1 MSLKLKLY
9 LGFFAMIILSLI
21 IGILAIVAF
30 RTTNDNVDSTN
41 DQINEMVRQ
50 HIPASTQLNYLSS
63 GMIEAGSSYYAYTLS
78 NMDRDYHTGDQALER
93 TRGAIREIQGILTR
107 ASTGSMPTTR
117 KNIGLIVEQTAR
129 LDEITAKMRGEVL
142 ERDKTRTDM
151 NAAAQH
157 ATDAVTEAFDEVRE
171 RLQTA
176 IDSDATEE
184 NEDDIDR
191 DMTRRTHRMYLLMDV
206 LDTLAESRVAFWQ
219 AQTMHGEQA
228 IASYDKAIGHLKE
241 CLDKIAKYNTP
252 ENIQDEK
259 SIVTFNGIHSDISA
273 YLAGVERIRY
283 LSIDIDRLAEESLD
297 VYHGA
302 YELINQT
309 SQATDRAMNSIAE
322 SVRTGMDNVDKTVAE
337 YSYAVVV
344 AVIIAFI
351 VGLLFAALLVRSI
364 TNPINRIISVL
375 NIGSE
380 QINAAAFQI
389 ASASKTLAEG
399 STSQAA
405 SLEETSS
412 ALEQMA
418 SMTRQN
424 ADNARRTNETM
435 SDNNRLVAEGS
446 TAMASM
452 SEAMADISDKSEKV
466 GRIVKTIEDIAFQT
480 NLLALNAAVEAAR
493 AGEAGKG
500 FAVVADEVRNLSQRS
515 AQAAKDTTE
524 LITGTVESV
533 EHGGIIAVR
542 LTESFNRIEEGS
554 GQVAKLIGEITSAT
568 DEQAQ
573 GVDQVNTAVA
583 QMDKVTQQNAASSE
597 ETASSSEELSLQA
610 GKLIEAI
617 GELGVLIY
625 GRKATP
631 ATTAS
636 VSGPR
641 REPARAPA
649 SRPRRPVAPARRI
662 VEAPTDFSASS
673 EPKVAK
679 VDPATV
685 IPLDEGFD
693 DF

>member
-1 MSLKLKLY
+1 
-9 LGFFAMIILSLI
+9 
-21 IGILAIVAF
+21 
-30 RTTNDNVDSTN
+30 
-41 DQINEMVRQ
+41 
-50 HIPASTQLNYLSS
+50 
-63 GMIEAGSSYYAYTLS
+63 
-78 NMDRDYHTGDQALER
+78 MDRDYHTGDQALER

-500 FAVVADEVRNLSQRS
+500 FAVVADEVRNLANRS
-515 AQAAKDTTE
+515 AQAVRETAALIEETSSRVSVGSRSVVELEGGFKEILSSVAEAAQWVDRIRASTTE
-524 LITGTVESV
+524 QADAIAAINSSVTDLDAAVKRNEVAAGESSSTSSDLARQASSLSGTASNLS
-533 EHGGIIAVR
+533 R
-542 LTESFNRIEEGS
+542 LTNGRG
-554 GQVAKLIGEITSAT
+554 GNNGRGAPMPTT
-568 DEQAQ
+568 
-573 GVDQVNTAVA
+573 T
-583 QMDKVTQQNAASSE
+583 
-597 ETASSSEELSLQA
+597 
-610 GKLIEAI
+610 
-617 GELGVLIY
+617 
-625 GRKATP
+625 RKALP
-631 ATTAS
+631 Y
-636 VSGPR
+636 
-641 REPARAPA
+641 
-649 SRPRRPVAPARRI
+649 VA
-662 VEAPTDFSASS
+662 
-673 EPKVAK
+673 
-679 VDPATV
+679 
-685 IPLDEGFD
+685 G
-693 DF
+693 